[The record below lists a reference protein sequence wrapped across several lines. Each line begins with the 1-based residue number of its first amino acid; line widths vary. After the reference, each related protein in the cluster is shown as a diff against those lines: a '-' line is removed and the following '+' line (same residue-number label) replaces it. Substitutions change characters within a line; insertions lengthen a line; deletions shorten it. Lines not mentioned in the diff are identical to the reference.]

1 MEHILEDTHVL
12 ASICLGRG
20 QCERPPSIQARDNV
34 KTFGKM
40 HLFLLA
46 LVIIENIL
54 VLIVFLVVSLVLDL
68 IVDIVNF
75 VVDIDDDIVHVGNGV
90 VHVVS
95 VPLDFLNAVDNT
107 TKATDEQSNQETY
120 PQIQIS
126 KLIANLQLSTT
137 LVLLIRVLLLVVVA

>member
-1 MEHILEDTHVL
+1 
-12 ASICLGRG
+12 
-20 QCERPPSIQARDNV
+20 
-34 KTFGKM
+34 M

-46 LVIIENIL
+46 LIIMENIL